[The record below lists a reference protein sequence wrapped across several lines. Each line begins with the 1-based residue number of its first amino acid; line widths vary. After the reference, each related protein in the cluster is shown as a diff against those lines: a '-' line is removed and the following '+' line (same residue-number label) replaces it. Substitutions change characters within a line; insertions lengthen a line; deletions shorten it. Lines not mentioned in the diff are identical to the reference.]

1 MFNIEG
7 SPLRIAYVTPYGAE
21 YRAISTHTDNRIK
34 AWRSDG
40 AEVEKV
46 IIGGEGRLARS
57 SWGNLLNDVFTIS
70 TTVGAVSKIA
80 PDVIY
85 VRWLTPIPGL
95 FKALRRIAPVVV
107 EVHADDLLEVAGSS
121 RIRQFY
127 LRMTRGR
134 ELRVASGATF
144 VIAEI
149 SANPHFD
156 EIAGPRGIFPN
167 ASWLQRRDW
176 RGGARPRVGLS
187 VGAPF
192 PASGIDRFGEIAR
205 DLADEAEWVI
215 VCPASVAGRV
225 EEEAGA
231 GVTVVPTESET
242 DYVEELATWSVA
254 FGSMGLERKGLRTA
268 SPLKVRDYVG
278 LGIPTVL
285 PYWDEGVVGVDDPML
300 WKVAGESDAPV
311 RHIDRDACRDFIGR
325 AVGQRL
331 KESTSAAVSGP
342 AVESRRLAFL
352 LSFARTS

>member
-21 YRAISTHTDNRIK
+21 YRAISTHTDNRIN
-34 AWRSDG
+34 AWRDRG
-40 AEVEKV
+40 AKVEKV

-57 SWGNLLNDVFTIS
+57 SWRNLLNDIFTIRD
-70 TTVGAVSKIA
+70 TVKAVSKIT

-95 FKALRRIAPVVV
+95 FKALRRIAPIVV
-107 EVHADDLLEVAGSS
+107 EIHADDLLEVAGSS
-121 RIRQFY
+121 RIRRFY

-144 VIAEI
+144 VVAEI

-156 EIAGPRGIFPN
+156 EISGPREIFPN

-176 RGGARPRVGLS
+176 HEGSRPRVGLS

-205 DLADEAEWVI
+205 DLAEVADWVI
-215 VCPASVAGRV
+215 VCPAPVAGRV

-231 GVTVVPTESET
+231 GVSVVPTHSEAE
-242 DYVEELATWSVA
+242 YVEELATWSVA

-311 RHIDRDACRDFIGR
+311 QHIDRDACRHFIVR
-325 AVGQRL
+325 AAGQRL
-331 KESTSAAVSGP
+331 RESTSSAVSGP
-342 AVESRRLAFL
+342 VVEARRLEFL
-352 LSFARTS
+352 RSFTRSS